1 MDVSLKH
8 KVKSDYKTEADIP
21 WEFIGREGGDA
32 DKKRSRNT
40 RTCFGGSHVRELGL

>member
-32 DKKRSRNT
+32 GRRQKKVKKYQNMFWRKS
-40 RTCFGGSHVRELGL
+40 C